1 MAFKKKITPSKNEL
15 KNFKTI
21 CTKYKQ
27 NCPTEIYSGLVYVFH
42 KGTIQS
48 TPE

>member
-1 MAFKKKITPSKNEL
+1 MAFKKKVMSSKNEL

-27 NCPTEIYSGLVYVFH
+27 NCPTEIYNRLVYVFQ
-42 KGTIQS
+42 KGQS